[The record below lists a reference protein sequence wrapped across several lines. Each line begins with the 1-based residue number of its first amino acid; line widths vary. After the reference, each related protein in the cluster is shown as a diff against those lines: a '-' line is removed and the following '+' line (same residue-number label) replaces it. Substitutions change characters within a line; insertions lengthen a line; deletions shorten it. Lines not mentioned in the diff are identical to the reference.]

1 MEKVVIASQIA
12 SCEQETLV
20 CFKQVDKKWCV
31 DTTIPKHYNRFL
43 RQGWKLV
50 REYVYDSGEIVG
62 GFLRHQKS
70 NYCSKCSEGIKIRV
84 NNCKLFVN

>member
-1 MEKVVIASQIA
+1 MTEKIVVGNKVENYKQATLVSFSQI
-12 SCEQETLV
+12 
-20 CFKQVDKKWCV
+20 DKTWCV

-62 GFLRHQKS
+62 GFFEAPERAITVRSVTK
-70 NYCSKCSEGIKIRV
+70 E
-84 NNCKLFVN
+84 

>member
-12 SCEQETLV
+12 SYEQETLV

-50 REYVYDSGEIVG
+50 RKYVYDSGEIVG
-62 GFLRHQKS
+62 GFFEAPERAITVRNVTK
-70 NYCSKCSEGIKIRV
+70 E
-84 NNCKLFVN
+84 